1 MQDGALYHQLK
12 LGPWDNFIHL
22 LIDRPTRSCAVVD
35 PAWDA
40 ATILAEAERLDVTIT
55 HVLCTHSHFDHVDQV
70 DALLKHVDVPVH
82 MLNHEVA
89 WSGFACE
96 NLVTSAP
103 GDTIVVGRDLEI
115 TMMHTPGHT
124 PGSTCYRVPGGV
136 VAGDTLF
143 VNGCGRCDF
152 VGGDPKTM
160 YATLRSLVDKLPGD
174 TVLYPGHDYGPTTT
188 ATLDAQ
194 LRDNPYLRAPTVA
207 EFIAHRMDGKTP
219 NSPLPPR
226 PDWSP

>member
-40 ATILAEAERLDVTIT
+40 ATILAEAARLDVTIT

-103 GDTIVVGRDLEI
+103 GDTIVVGRDLGI

-143 VNGCGRCDF
+143 VNGCGR
-152 VGGDPKTM
+152 
-160 YATLRSLVDKLPGD
+160 VDLPGSD
-174 TVLYPGHDYGPTTT
+174 PDQMYETLTTRLARLTDDVILYPGHDYGPTPT
-188 ATLDAQ
+188 ATMGQ
-194 LRDNPYLRAPTVA
+194 QRRDNRYLQIRS
-207 EFIAHRMDGKTP
+207 ID
-219 NSPLPPR
+219 
-226 PDWSP
+226 DWRRLRGC

>member
-124 PGSTCYRVPGGV
+124 PGSTTLIVDDQYAF
-136 VAGDTLF
+136 AGDLVSATGSPHAQ
-143 VNGCGRCDF
+143 NS
-152 VGGDPKTM
+152 
-160 YATLRSLVDKLPGD
+160 YAFSWVRVAESLARLQE
-174 TVLYPGHDYGPTTT
+174 L
-188 ATLDAQ
+188 
-194 LRDNPYLRAPTVA
+194 APTLTFAGHGTEPISASELESLNVQ
-207 EFIAHRMDGKTP
+207 FGDR
-219 NSPLPPR
+219 PLPAAT
-226 PDWSP
+226 DQD